1 MEYNIKAIKTEI
13 NGISYR
19 SRLEAKYGE
28 FFRLL
33 GWGAIY
39 EPFDIPGWSPDFMI
53 PSKLYPDH
61 PILIEV
67 KPFITER
74 VIEEQRQRVKNAKN
88 CFVILVG
95 GEPFFDNYG
104 HLSFGWVVN
113 QPIPENTDWI
123 FHFYDTADWKD
134 HQNDSFDI
142 GSVDGIF
149 DGIVFNGIGNRK
161 SFVTANDTSIE
172 KLIEIWNRACSNVQ
186 WLKD

>member
-33 GWGAIY
+33 GWDAIY

-67 KPFITER
+67 KPFITEKI
-74 VIEEQRQRVKNAKN
+74 IEEQRQRVKNAKN
-88 CFVILVG
+88 FFVILVG
-95 GEPFFDNYG
+95 GEPLFDNNGY
-104 HLSFGWVVN
+104 LSMGWVIY
-113 QPIPENTDWI
+113 QPEAKENSVFD
-123 FHFYDTADWKD
+123 DTADWKD
-134 HQNDSFDI
+134 HQNDTFDI
-142 GSVDGIF
+142 GSFTMSYDGVIF
-149 DGIVFNGIGNRK
+149 GDANRK
-161 SFVTANDTSIE
+161 AFVQANDSSIE
-172 KLIEIWNRACSNVQ
+172 KLIEIWNKACSNVQ